1 MVLGKL
7 QSHVKELSW
16 TTNLYDTHA
25 KKPSKYI
32 KDFNLR
38 CETVKLLEEIGG
50 KHLNTGLGYDFF
62 RINTQEPR
70 QQK

>member
-16 TTNLYDTHA
+16 ATILYDTQ
-25 KKPSKYI
+25 KKNSKYI
-32 KDFNLR
+32 KDLNLR
-38 CETVKLLEEIGG
+38 CETIKLLEEIGG
-50 KHLNTGLGYDFF
+50 KHLSTGLGYDFF
-62 RINTQEPR
+62 RIDTQEPR